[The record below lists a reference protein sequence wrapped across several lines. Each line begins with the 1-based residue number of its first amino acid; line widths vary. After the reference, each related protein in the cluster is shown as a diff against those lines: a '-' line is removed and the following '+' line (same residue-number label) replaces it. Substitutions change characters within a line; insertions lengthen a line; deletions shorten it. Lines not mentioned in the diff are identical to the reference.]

1 MRKCKPKIGYSF
13 IFVLIFTLFSCGQN
27 NAKETDSSRLF
38 KHSKIIVPKNQ
49 TISQSLSVI
58 VKNDNGKL
66 IVFDGGRKEDSE
78 YLVEVIKENG
88 GVVDGWYLT
97 HIHDDHIGAL
107 YEILSKKDT
116 SITIKNI
123 YYSFADFDWYYE
135 YMGNDAGIMYL
146 FAKAVID
153 YNKDLVESNR
163 APINL
168 TNKLVKGTRHV
179 YDESELAVEVLNNM
193 YKISHD
199 PINNTSIVFSV
210 EIEDK
215 KMIIF
220 GDLGKQGGDRFF
232 SDYGVNE
239 SDVNSKTESVF
250 REYHILVLAH
260 HGQGGI
266 DAKYYRLFKPK
277 VVIWCTSEDIYENVN
292 NKYTTYDTKEVLK
305 ELEPYLEVISYKETV
320 IIE

>member
-1 MRKCKPKIGYSF
+1 MKKNIEEVDP
-13 IFVLIFTLFSCGQN
+13 
-27 NAKETDSSRLF
+27 SRLF
-38 KHSKIIVPKNQ
+38 KHSEIIVPKNQ
-49 TISQSLSVI
+49 TVSQSLSII

-78 YLVEVIKENG
+78 YLVEVIKKNG

-107 YEILSKKDT
+107 YEILNRKDI

-153 YNKDLVESNR
+153 YNKDLVENNR

-179 YDESELAVEVLNNM
+179 YDENKLTVEVLNNM

-215 KMIIF
+215 KMIVF
-220 GDLGKQGGDRFF
+220 GDLGKYGGDRFF
-232 SDYGVNE
+232 SEYGVGE
-239 SDVNSKTESVF
+239 NSVSTNTESVF
-250 REYHILVLAH
+250 RQYDILVLAH

-266 DAKYYRLFKPK
+266 DVKYYRLFKPK
-277 VVIWCTSEDIYENVN
+277 VVIWCTSEDIYENIN
-292 NKYTTYDTKEVLK
+292 NKYTTEDTKEVLK
-305 ELEPYLEVISYKETV
+305 ELEPYVEIISYKGTE
-320 IIE
+320 IIR